1 MGNYFIYD
9 GLRSPDLGVW
19 IADGNIFGAPKRE
32 VDEITIPGRNGTLTM
47 DKGRFENFVLI
58 YRAYAKGDVLINI
71 GELRSHLMSSMQ
83 YRRLEDSFSQDTY
96 RMAKYIDAFEVS
108 NSDRQGAAFEI
119 RFNCKLQRWLKSG
132 EYALQI
138 TSGMILKNP
147 TLYPAL
153 PLIRVYGTSGTLY
166 VGNTIVQLK
175 TIDGYVVIDSE
186 TQNAYK
192 GTVNCNPNIYAPD
205 FPQLTAG
212 ETGIRWEGSIDKVE
226 ITPRWWTI

>member
-1 MGNYFIYD
+1 MHKFVFNEKSSSEFSTYISGSGTFD
-9 GLRSPDLGVW
+9 
-19 IADGNIFGAPKRE
+19 APKRD
-32 VDEITIPGRNGTLTM
+32 VTKVKVPGRNGDLTI
-47 DKGRFENFVLI
+47 DNGRYENILVI
-58 YRAYAKGDVLINI
+58 YPAFIVSEFKKNSDALKAFLLKDSAY
-71 GELRSHLMSSMQ
+71 H
-83 YRRLEDSFSQDTY
+83 RLEDSYHPEVFRMGKITGPIEFDMKPMNRAGEFSIQFD
-96 RMAKYIDAFEVS
+96 
-108 NSDRQGAAFEI
+108 
-119 RFNCKLQRWLKSG
+119 CKPQRWLKSG

-138 TSGMILKNP
+138 TSGMTLKNP

-175 TIDGYVVIDSE
+175 TIDGYVDIDSE

-205 FPQLTAG
+205 FPQLLG

-226 ITPRWWTI
+226 VTPRWWTI

>member
-1 MGNYFIYD
+1 MENFFVYD
-9 GLRSPDLGVW
+9 GVRSPEFGVW
-19 IADGNIFGAPKRE
+19 IADGNKFSAPKRDVE
-32 VDEITIPGRNGTLTM
+32 EITIPGRNGTLTI
-47 DKGRFENFVLI
+47 DQGRFENCVLT
-58 YRAYAKGDVLINI
+58 YHAYTKGDVLTNVDA
-71 GELRSHLMSSMQ
+71 LKSHLMSSAQ
-83 YRRLEDSFSQDTY
+83 YRRLEDSFYPDIY
-96 RMAKYIDAFEVS
+96 RMAKYFDAFDVS

-119 RFNCKLQRWLKSG
+119 RFNCKPQRWLKSG
-132 EYALQI
+132 EYAQQI
-138 TSGMILKNP
+138 TPSTVLKNP

-175 TIDGYVVIDSE
+175 TIDGYVDLDSE

-205 FPQLTAG
+205 FPQLIG